1 MRMTQMIALLYQ
13 LFFLVGLFI
22 SPKND
27 VLTILLLVAVCVFT
41 VFNFLAY
48 DMYKISMQLE
58 EIHKK
63 VNNESSK

>member
-1 MRMTQMIALLYQ
+1 MRITQTVALLYQ
-13 LFFLVGLFI
+13 FIFLVGLFVC
-22 SPKND
+22 PKND
-27 VLTILLLVAVCVFT
+27 VLAILLVVAVSVFT

>member
-1 MRMTQMIALLYQ
+1 MTQMIALLYQ

>member
-1 MRMTQMIALLYQ
+1 MRMTQTIALLYQ

-48 DMYKISMQLE
+48 DIYKISMQLE